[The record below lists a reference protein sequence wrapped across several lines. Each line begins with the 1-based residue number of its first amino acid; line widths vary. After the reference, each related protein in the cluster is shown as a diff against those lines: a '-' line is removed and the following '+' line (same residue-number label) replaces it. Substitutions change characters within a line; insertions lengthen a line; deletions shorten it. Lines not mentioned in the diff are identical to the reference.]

1 MVEISYNIK
10 SLEWNKNLPSY
21 KKCISNSVNQ
31 IFKIIKFSSNN
42 EISISFLLTSNSEI
56 KLLNQKYRNKNKP
69 TNVLSFPMNE
79 KIENKNYLGDVVIS
93 CEKIIDESYE
103 QNIKKYKYLSK
114 MTIHGVL
121 HLLGYK
127 HDTDRQF
134 NKMNSIE
141 KNILEEMYKSGEA
154 PWVKW

>member
-79 KIENKNYLGDVVIS
+79 KIENKNYLGDVVIA

-141 KNILEEMYKSGEA
+141 KNILEEIYK
-154 PWVKW
+154 

>member
-56 KLLNQKYRNKNKP
+56 KLLNQRYRNKNKP

-79 KIENKNYLGDVVIS
+79 KIENKNYLGDVVIA

-127 HDTDRQF
+127 HDTERQF

-141 KNILEEMYKSGEA
+141 KNILEEMYK
-154 PWVKW
+154 

>member
-31 IFKIIKFSSNN
+31 TFKIIKFSSNN
-42 EISISFLLTSNSEI
+42 EVSISFLLTSDSEI
-56 KLLNQKYRNKNKP
+56 KLINRRYRNKDKP
-69 TNVLSFPMNE
+69 TNVLAFPMNE
-79 KIENKNYLGDVVIS
+79 KIENKNYLGDIVIA
-93 CEKIIDESYE
+93 CEKIIDASYE

-127 HDTDRQF
+127 HDTERQF

-141 KNILEEMYKSGEA
+141 KNILQEIYK
-154 PWVKW
+154 

>member
-10 SLEWNKNLPSY
+10 SPEWKKNLPSY

-69 TNVLSFPMNE
+69 TNVLSFTNE
-79 KIENKNYLGDVVIS
+79 DVSKQITNNLGDIAISYEYVECEAKEQDKKFDDHVVHMFIHGIYHILGFDHKDDLMADEMENK
-93 CEKIIDESYE
+93 EIILLKKL
-103 QNIKKYKYLSK
+103 NINNPY
-114 MTIHGVL
+114 
-121 HLLGYK
+121 
-127 HDTDRQF
+127 
-134 NKMNSIE
+134 N
-141 KNILEEMYKSGEA
+141 
-154 PWVKW
+154 

>member
-1 MVEISYNIK
+1 MVDISYNIK
-10 SLEWNKNLPSY
+10 SLEWNKNFPLY

-31 IFKIIKFSSNN
+31 IFKKVKFSSNN

-56 KLLNQKYRNKNKP
+56 KLLNQRYRNKNKP

-79 KIENKNYLGDVVIS
+79 QIENKNYLGDVVIA
-93 CEKIIDESYE
+93 CEKIIDESSE
-103 QNIKKYKYLSK
+103 QNIKKYEYLSK
-114 MTIHGVL
+114 ITIHGVL

-127 HDTDRQF
+127 HDTDSQF

-141 KNILEEMYKSGEA
+141 KKILKDIYK
-154 PWVKW
+154 

>member
-127 HDTDRQF
+127 HDTERQF

-141 KNILEEMYKSGEA
+141 KNILEGMYK
-154 PWVKW
+154 

>member
-103 QNIKKYKYLSK
+103 QNIKKY
-114 MTIHGVL
+114 
-121 HLLGYK
+121 
-127 HDTDRQF
+127 
-134 NKMNSIE
+134 NS
-141 KNILEEMYKSGEA
+141 
-154 PWVKW
+154 

>member
-21 KKCISNSVNQ
+21 KKCITNSVNQ

-56 KLLNQKYRNKNKP
+56 KLLNQRYRNKNKP

-141 KNILEEMYKSGEA
+141 KNILEEMYK
-154 PWVKW
+154 

>member
-1 MVEISYNIK
+1 MVDISYNIK
-10 SLEWNKNLPSY
+10 SLEWNKNFPLY
-21 KKCISNSVNQ
+21 KKCISNSVDQ
-31 IFKIIKFSSNN
+31 IFKKVKFSSNN

-56 KLLNQKYRNKNKP
+56 KLLNHKYRNKNKP

-79 KIENKNYLGDVVIS
+79 QIENKNYLGDVVIA
-93 CEKIIDESYE
+93 CEKIIDESSE
-103 QNIKKYKYLSK
+103 QNMKKYKYLSK
-114 MTIHGVL
+114 ITIHGVL

-141 KNILEEMYKSGEA
+141 KNILKEIYE
-154 PWVKW
+154 

>member
-79 KIENKNYLGDVVIS
+79 KIENKNYLGDVAIS

-141 KNILEEMYKSGEA
+141 KNILEEMYK
-154 PWVKW
+154 

>member
-31 IFKIIKFSSNN
+31 TFKIIKFSSNN
-42 EISISFLLTSNSEI
+42 EVSISFLLTSNSEI

-79 KIENKNYLGDVVIS
+79 KIENKNYLGDVVIA

-141 KNILEEMYKSGEA
+141 KNILEEMYK
-154 PWVKW
+154 

>member
-31 IFKIIKFSSNN
+31 TFKIIKFSSNN

-79 KIENKNYLGDVVIS
+79 KIENKNYLGDVVIA
-93 CEKIIDESYE
+93 CEKIIDESFE

-127 HDTDRQF
+127 HDTDIQF
-134 NKMNSIE
+134 NKMNLIE
-141 KNILEEMYKSGEA
+141 KNILKEIYK
-154 PWVKW
+154 

>member
-10 SLEWNKNLPSY
+10 SAEWNKNLPSY

-42 EISISFLLTSNSEI
+42 EVSISFLLTSNSEI
-56 KLLNQKYRNKNKP
+56 KLLNQRYRNKNKP

-79 KIENKNYLGDVVIS
+79 KIENKNYLGDVVIA

-127 HDTDRQF
+127 HDTERQF

-141 KNILEEMYKSGEA
+141 KNILEEMYK
-154 PWVKW
+154 

>member
-1 MVEISYNIK
+1 M
-10 SLEWNKNLPSY
+10 PSY

-42 EISISFLLTSNSEI
+42 EVSISFLLTSNSEI
-56 KLLNQKYRNKNKP
+56 KLLNQRYRNKNKP

-79 KIENKNYLGDVVIS
+79 KIENKNYLGDVVIA

-141 KNILEEMYKSGEA
+141 KNILEEMYK
-154 PWVKW
+154 

>member
-42 EISISFLLTSNSEI
+42 EVSISFLLTSNSEI
-56 KLLNQKYRNKNKP
+56 KLLNQRYRNKNKP

-79 KIENKNYLGDVVIS
+79 KIENKNYLGDVVIA
-93 CEKIIDESYE
+93 CEKIIDESFE

-141 KNILEEMYKSGEA
+141 KNILEEMYK
-154 PWVKW
+154 

>member
-42 EISISFLLTSNSEI
+42 EVSISFLLTSNSEI

-79 KIENKNYLGDVVIS
+79 KIENKNYLGDVVIA

-141 KNILEEMYKSGEA
+141 KNILEEMYK
-154 PWVKW
+154 

>member
-31 IFKIIKFSSNN
+31 TFKIIKFSSNN

-141 KNILEEMYKSGEA
+141 KNILEEMYK
-154 PWVKW
+154 

>member
-31 IFKIIKFSSNN
+31 IFKIIKFSSNK

-56 KLLNQKYRNKNKP
+56 KLLNQKYRNNNKP

-141 KNILEEMYKSGEA
+141 KNILEEMYK
-154 PWVKW
+154 

>member
-10 SLEWNKNLPSY
+10 SAEWNKNLPSY

-31 IFKIIKFSSNN
+31 IFKIIKFSSNK

-56 KLLNQKYRNKNKP
+56 KLLNQRYRNKNKP

-79 KIENKNYLGDVVIS
+79 KIENKNYLGDVAIA
-93 CEKIIDESYE
+93 CEKIIDESYK

-127 HDTDRQF
+127 HDTERQF
-134 NKMNSIE
+134 SKMNSIE
-141 KNILEEMYKSGEA
+141 KNILEEMYK
-154 PWVKW
+154 

>member
-31 IFKIIKFSSNN
+31 IFKIIKFSSTN
-42 EISISFLLTSNSEI
+42 EVSISFLLTSNSEI
-56 KLLNQKYRNKNKP
+56 KLLNQRYRNKNKP

-79 KIENKNYLGDVVIS
+79 KIENKNYLGDVVIA

-141 KNILEEMYKSGEA
+141 KNILEEMYK
-154 PWVKW
+154 

>member
-79 KIENKNYLGDVVIS
+79 KIENKNYLGDVVIA
-93 CEKIIDESYE
+93 CEKIIDESFE

-127 HDTDRQF
+127 HDTERQF

-141 KNILEEMYKSGEA
+141 KNILEEMYK
-154 PWVKW
+154 

>member
-1 MVEISYNIK
+1 MVEISYNIQ
-10 SLEWNKNLPSY
+10 SPAWSKNLPYY

-31 IFKIIKFSSNN
+31 TFKIIKFSSNS
-42 EISISFLLTSNSEI
+42 EVSISFLLTSNSEI
-56 KLLNQKYRNKNKP
+56 KYLNQRYRNKNKP

-79 KIENKNYLGDVVIS
+79 KIENKNYLGDVVIA
-93 CEKIIDESYE
+93 CEKIIDESFE

-127 HDTDRQF
+127 HDTDKQF
-134 NKMNSIE
+134 IQMNSIE
-141 KNILEEMYKSGEA
+141 KNILKEIYK
-154 PWVKW
+154 

>member
-56 KLLNQKYRNKNKP
+56 KLLNQRYRNKNKP

-79 KIENKNYLGDVVIS
+79 KIENKNYLGDVVIA

-141 KNILEEMYKSGEA
+141 KNILEEIYK
-154 PWVKW
+154 

>member
-1 MVEISYNIK
+1 MVDISYNINC
-10 SLEWNKNLPSY
+10 LEWNKNFPLY

-31 IFKIIKFSSNN
+31 IFKKVKFPSNN

-56 KLLNQKYRNKNKP
+56 KFLNKRYRNKNKP

-79 KIENKNYLGDVVIS
+79 KIENKNYLGDVVIA
-93 CEKIIDESYE
+93 CEKIINESYE

-127 HDTDRQF
+127 HDTDSQF
-134 NKMNSIE
+134 RKMNSIE
-141 KNILEEMYKSGEA
+141 KNILKEIYK
-154 PWVKW
+154 

>member
-10 SLEWNKNLPSY
+10 SSEWNKNLPSY

-42 EISISFLLTSNSEI
+42 EVSISFLLTSNSEI
-56 KLLNQKYRNKNKP
+56 KLLNQRYRNKNKP

-141 KNILEEMYKSGEA
+141 KNILEEMYE
-154 PWVKW
+154 

>member
-10 SLEWNKNLPSY
+10 SPEWNKNLPAY

-31 IFKIIKFSSNN
+31 TLKIIKFSSNN
-42 EISISFLLTSNSEI
+42 EVSISFLLTSNSEI
-56 KLLNQKYRNKNKP
+56 KLLNQRYRNKNKP

-79 KIENKNYLGDVVIS
+79 KIENKNYLGDVVIA

-134 NKMNSIE
+134 NKMNLIE
-141 KNILEEMYKSGEA
+141 KNILEEMYK
-154 PWVKW
+154 

>member
-31 IFKIIKFSSNN
+31 TFKTIKFSSNN
-42 EISISFLLTSNSEI
+42 EVSISFLLTSNSEI
-56 KLLNQKYRNKNKP
+56 KLLNQRYRNKNKP

-79 KIENKNYLGDVVIS
+79 KIENKNYLGDVVIA

-127 HDTDRQF
+127 HDTDSQF
-134 NKMNSIE
+134 YKMNSIE
-141 KNILEEMYKSGEA
+141 QNIFEEIYK
-154 PWVKW
+154 

>member
-1 MVEISYNIK
+1 MVEISYNIR

-31 IFKIIKFSSNN
+31 IFKIIKFSSNK

-56 KLLNQKYRNKNKP
+56 KLLNQRYRNKNKP

-141 KNILEEMYKSGEA
+141 KNILEEMYK
-154 PWVKW
+154 

>member
-31 IFKIIKFSSNN
+31 IFKIIKFSSTN
-42 EISISFLLTSNSEI
+42 EVSISFLLTSNSEI

-141 KNILEEMYKSGEA
+141 KNILEEMYK
-154 PWVKW
+154 

>member
-79 KIENKNYLGDVVIS
+79 KIENKNYLGDVVIA

-141 KNILEEMYKSGEA
+141 QNIFEEIYK
-154 PWVKW
+154 

>member
-79 KIENKNYLGDVVIS
+79 NIENKNYLGDVVIA

-141 KNILEEMYKSGEA
+141 KNILEEMYK
-154 PWVKW
+154 

>member
-56 KLLNQKYRNKNKP
+56 KLLNQRYRNKNKP

-103 QNIKKYKYLSK
+103 KNIKKYKYLSK

-141 KNILEEMYKSGEA
+141 KNILKEIYK
-154 PWVKW
+154 

>member
-1 MVEISYNIK
+1 MVEISYNIR

-103 QNIKKYKYLSK
+103 QNITKYKYLSK

-141 KNILEEMYKSGEA
+141 KNILEEMYK
-154 PWVKW
+154 

>member
-56 KLLNQKYRNKNKP
+56 KLLNQRYRNKNKP

-93 CEKIIDESYE
+93 CEKIIDESFE

-141 KNILEEMYKSGEA
+141 KNILEEMYK
-154 PWVKW
+154 